1 MWIKQTLRHR
11 FPASEI
17 VTVIYECFFQR
28 PKMRGNRD
36 VKFFNN
42 INPVFI
48 CLFVAALSH
57 CHKELKGGEQVGEP
71 VDFKYETAAS
81 KF

>member
-1 MWIKQTLRHR
+1 VTL
-11 FPASEI
+11 
-17 VTVIYECFFQR
+17 IYECFFQQL
-28 PKMRGNRD
+28 KMKGNRN

-48 CLFVAALSH
+48 CMVVAALRH
-57 CHKELKGGEQVGEP
+57 CLKELKGGEQAGER

>member
-1 MWIKQTLRHR
+1 
-11 FPASEI
+11 

-36 VKFFNN
+36 VKFFDN

-48 CLFVAALSH
+48 CLVAAALRH
-57 CHKELKGGEQVGEP
+57 CLKELKGGEQAGEP
-71 VDFKYETAAS
+71 IDFKYETAAS
-81 KF
+81 KC